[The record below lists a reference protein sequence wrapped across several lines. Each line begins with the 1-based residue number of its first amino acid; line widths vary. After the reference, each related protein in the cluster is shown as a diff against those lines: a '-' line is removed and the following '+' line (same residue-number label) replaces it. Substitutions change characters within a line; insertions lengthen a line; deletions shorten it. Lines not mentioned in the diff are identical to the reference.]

1 MINNRIS
8 MKGKV
13 GKLTYGDLTVRG
25 LSFLYIGLMIVLPI
39 VAITVA
45 SFKGGPAHLWRQI
58 LQPQAL
64 SSLKLTFLLALA
76 MVVINII
83 TGTAT
88 AWVLVR
94 YRFPL
99 KNTINA
105 LVDIPFAIPTLVTG
119 MMLVVLYGPRSVLG
133 IFLQNHGIE
142 VMYNKPGIILA
153 LLFVT
158 FPFVVRSVQPVLMEM
173 DKDMEEAAQTLG
185 ASKRQSFFRVV
196 LPTLL
201 PSILTG
207 AALSFSRAL
216 GEFGSIVIVAGN
228 IPFKTQVS
236 AVYIYG
242 EVESENLQGALG
254 SAVVLLIFS
263 LLTLVILNL
272 IQRWSSKYD

>member
-1 MINNRIS
+1 

-94 YRFPL
+94 YRFPF